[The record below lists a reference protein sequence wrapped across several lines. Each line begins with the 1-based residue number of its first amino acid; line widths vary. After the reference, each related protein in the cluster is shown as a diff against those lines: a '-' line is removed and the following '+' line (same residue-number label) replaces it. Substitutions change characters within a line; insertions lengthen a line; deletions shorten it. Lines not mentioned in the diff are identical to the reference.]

1 MIIGIDCSS
10 KEGGIAIDKKTFYS
24 LDWVEDITAKIDE
37 LGIDSR
43 DIEKILITHGP
54 GSFTSLRVGLVTA
67 QGIAFPERIPI
78 YAYSTFL
85 AMAEG
90 APNGDIIPVV
100 PARNRVVYV
109 AYYRKRKD
117 SLEEIF
123 KDRIYKIEDL
133 ITFLETTFKKVRPI
147 IFGQGATANKALLEN
162 KGFSVSSLSSVPIA
176 RNLISLYENKSE
188 CVINPMVPLYLSSS
202 AAVRKRFETG
212 IEIREMKEEDLQK
225 ITEIEKDVFIT
236 PWPYEFFLPHLRSDA
251 CVKLVAEIAGE
262 IVGYLV
268 GCEENSKFHLRNISV
283 ERKHW
288 RKGLGTELLSR
299 LLEILKENPGV
310 NSCYLEH
317 RMNNEAAFE
326 LYKSLGFTFKGIQK
340 NYYKKHGD
348 AVVMEIKC
356 K

>member
-10 KEGGIAIDKKTFYS
+10 KEGGLATDEETFYP
-24 LDWVEDITAKIDE
+24 LEWVEDITAKIEE
-37 LGIDSR
+37 LGINSKE
-43 DIEKILITHGP
+43 IEKILITYGP

-67 QGIAFPERIPI
+67 QGLSLPFNIPI
-78 YAYSTFL
+78 LAYSTFR
-85 AMAEG
+85 AMIEG
-90 APNGDIIPVV
+90 IPNGDLIPVI
-100 PARNRVVYV
+100 PARSKVVYA
-109 AYYRKRKD
+109 AYYRKGND

-123 KDRIYKIEDL
+123 KDRILKIEDF
-133 ITFLETTFKKVRPI
+133 IDFLVTNFKKSKPI
-147 IFGQGATANKALLEN
+147 IFGKGADTNREFLEN
-162 KGFSVSSLSSVPIA
+162 KGFSVSSFSSVSIA
-176 RNLISLYENKSE
+176 RNLFSLYKNNAE
-188 CVINPMVPLYLSSS
+188 CIINPVVPLYLSAA
-202 AAVRKRFETG
+202 AAVRKRTEAE
-212 IEIREMKEEDLQK
+212 IKIREMKEEDLQQ
-225 ITEIEKDVFIT
+225 ITEIENDVFIN

-262 IVGYLV
+262 IVGYLI

-283 ERKHW
+283 ARKHW

-310 NSCYLEH
+310 DSCYLEH